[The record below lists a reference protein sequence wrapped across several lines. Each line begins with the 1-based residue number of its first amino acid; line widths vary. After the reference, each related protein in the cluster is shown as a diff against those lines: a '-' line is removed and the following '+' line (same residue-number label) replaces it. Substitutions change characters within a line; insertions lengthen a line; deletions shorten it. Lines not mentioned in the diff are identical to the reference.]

1 MSRAGKRAFGR
12 ILPVPGH
19 RMMTRY
25 LPRDIRL
32 GTGGDNETVGTL
44 LEGWCTTTNTRQLWC
59 VRSIGPAGEAEFVGF
74 ICNEPASEHMSHAG
88 VKTPGRSSP
97 RMKVAG
103 VTRKGGRKKKKI

>member
-1 MSRAGKRAFGR
+1 MSRAGKLAFDR
-12 ILPVPGH
+12 ILPFPGH

-32 GTGGDNETVGTL
+32 GTSDITTIGTL

-59 VRSIGPAGEAEFVGF
+59 VRSDGPGGEVEFIGF
-74 ICNEPASEHMSHAG
+74 ICNEPAPEHMSHAG
-88 VKTPGRSSP
+88 AKTPGRSSP

-103 VTRKGGRKKKKI
+103 VTRKGGRKKT